1 MIVSFTHLLV
11 ILIGFII
18 LAIAS
23 NQIGHFFTRFKLPL
37 ISGFLVA
44 GILFGPYGLDFIH
57 ARDIGDLHF
66 IDEISL
72 AFIAFAAGSE
82 LYLQELKGRFKGIAG
97 ITSGLIFFTIT
108 LSTIAIFF
116 VLSEFIPFMQPM
128 APAARLAVA
137 ILVGVIL
144 VARSPSSA
152 IAIINEMRAKGPF
165 TKTVLGVTVIMD
177 VVVIFLFAFA
187 ASLAEV
193 LLSDLG
199 FDLGFVLLLLAE
211 LILSL
216 IIGYLLGKMIEFVLA
231 LHINRQSKA
240 FIILAIG
247 YGVFIFSDQ
256 LKHFTLA
263 NLPFE
268 VFLEPILLCMIGS
281 FVVTNTSSNRSE
293 FIKIIHDTGPYIYVV
308 FFTLTGA
315 ALELDVL
322 AQTWPIAVALFFIR
336 LVGIFIGSF
345 TGGTLAGEPA
355 SRNRLWWMAFVT
367 QAGVAIG
374 LAKEVATEFSP
385 WGSALATLIISLVV
399 LNEIVGPIFFKW
411 SINHMGEAHTR
422 HETPTFD
429 GVRDA
434 IIFGFDGQAVALSQ
448 QLVAHGWQVKT
459 ACLDTQLLGVGT
471 AVSDLYIHPIN
482 DISIDTLNALNAKNA
497 DAIVMMLSDDENYQI
512 CETVYEHFG
521 TDILVVRLNDR
532 ANFDRFHKLGALIV
546 DPATVMVGLLDHFV
560 RSPSAASLLLGMD
573 EGQDVV
579 DIEVR
584 NKDLHG
590 ITLRELRLPLDTLI
604 MSVQRDGHAIISHG
618 YTELHLGD
626 RITVVGSVDS
636 LEKIFLRFD
645 EQT

>member
-1 MIVSFTHLLV
+1 MILSFTHLLV
-11 ILIGFII
+11 ILVGFII

-57 ARDIGDLHF
+57 ARDVGDLHF
-66 IDEISL
+66 IDEVSL

-82 LYLQELKGRFKGIAG
+82 LYLNELRSRFKS
-97 ITSGLIFFTIT
+97 ITWVTIGLVVVIFT
-108 LSTIAIFF
+108 LTTMVVFLLASY
-116 VLSEFIPFMQPM
+116 IPFMRDMPNSLQ
-128 APAARLAVA
+128 LAIA
-137 ILVGVIL
+137 LLTGSIL

-152 IAIINEMRAKGPF
+152 IAIVNEIRARGPL
-165 TKTVLGVTVIMD
+165 TQTVMGVTIISDVLVIL
-177 VVVIFLFAFA
+177 IFGLN
-187 ASLAEV
+187 LEIAEA
-193 LLSDLG
+193 LLTDISFNLG
-199 FDLGFVLLLLAE
+199 FALLLLIDLIFSIVIGIGLAYILKLFLTFHVDGRIKII
-211 LILSL
+211 LILVAGYAIFASSTL
-216 IIGYLLGKMIEFVLA
+216 IHETSHDYLNM
-231 LHINRQSKA
+231 
-240 FIILAIG
+240 
-247 YGVFIFSDQ
+247 
-256 LKHFTLA
+256 TLT
-263 NLPFE
+263 
-268 VFLEPILLCMIGS
+268 LEPLLVCMVAG
-281 FVVTNTSSNRSE
+281 FWVTNRTNYRSE
-293 FIKIIHDTGPYIYVV
+293 FLKLLEEVAPIVYII

-315 ALELDVL
+315 SLALDVL
-322 AQTWPIAVALFFIR
+322 ADTWHIALALFAVR
-336 LVGIFIGSF
+336 LVGIFVGAFS
-345 TGGTLAGEPA
+345 GGIIARDPMKF
-355 SRNRLWWMAFVT
+355 NRVSWLTYVT
-367 QAGVAIG
+367 MAGVSLG
-374 LAKEVATEFSP
+374 LAKEVADKFPT
-385 WGSALATLIISLVV
+385 WGPELATIIIAVIVMNQL
-399 LNEIVGPIFFKW
+399 VGPPMFKW
-411 SINHMGEAHTR
+411 AINRVGESHPR
-422 HETPTFD
+422 HETPAFD

-434 IIFGFDGQAVALSQ
+434 IIFGIDGQAVALSR

-459 ACLDTQLLGVGT
+459 ACLDTQLLGDGT
-471 AVSDLYIHPIN
+471 AVPELYIHPVN
-482 DISIDTLNALNAKNA
+482 DISIDALNKLNADNA

-512 CETVYEHFG
+512 CEMAYEHFG

-532 ANFDRFHKLGALIV
+532 ANFDRFHNLGALIV
-546 DPATVMVGLLDHFV
+546 DPATVMVGMLDHFV

-579 DIEVR
+579 DVEVR